1 MCTVTVIRT
10 DEGCRVM
17 HARDEQRSRKDGLP
31 AAWRTLDSG
40 RRAIWPTDAD
50 AGGTWVA
57 ARDDGVVLALLN
69 RNIPDNGR
77 PPGTRSRGA
86 IIPALIDLESSASML
101 KFLATMDLAGDLTG
115 VSPFRLLAIDS
126 TGSGAVVT
134 FDGLELSEPVISDP
148 PSCLASSGL
157 GDEHVEVRLPLFEQ
171 MMAEA
176 ASPEQQSAYH
186 HHRWDDRPEFSVLM
200 SRRDARTVS
209 ITTIE
214 VVAGQDPTFAVEELP
229 EGEAWCDPVGVEMA
243 GSQTR

>member
-1 MCTVTVIRT
+1 
-10 DEGCRVM
+10 M
-17 HARDEQRSRKDGLP
+17 HARDEQRTRRPGLP
-31 AAWRTLDSG
+31 AAWRTLESG

-77 PPGTRSRGA
+77 PTPTRSRGD
-86 IIPALIDLESSASML
+86 IIPALVDLDSPSSML
-101 KFLATMDLAGDLTG
+101 ERLSEMDLAG
-115 VSPFRLLAIDS
+115 VSPFRLLAIDAA
-126 TGSGAVVT
+126 GSGAVVT
-134 FDGLELSEPVISDP
+134 FDGLALSEPVPSGP

-157 GDEHVEVRLPLFEQ
+157 GDEHVQVRLPLFEE
-171 MMAEA
+171 MMSQA
-176 ASPEQQSAYH
+176 ATPEQQSAFH

-214 VVAGQDPTFAVEELP
+214 VAAGRDPVFEVEELP
-229 EGEAWCDPVGVEMA
+229 EGAAWCDPVGAAFA
-243 GSQTR
+243 GSGID

>member
-10 DEGCRVM
+10 ERGCRVM
-17 HARDEQRSRKDGLP
+17 HARDEQRSRQGGLP
-31 AAWRTLDSG
+31 AQWRTLESG

-77 PPGTRSRGA
+77 PAPIKSRGA
-86 IIPALIDLESSASML
+86 VIPALIDLDTPAAILER
-101 KFLATMDLAGDLTG
+101 LAEMDLAGT
-115 VSPFRLLAIDS
+115 SPFRLLAIDA

-134 FDGLELSEPVISDP
+134 FDGLALSAPVPSKP

-157 GDEHVEVRLPLFEQ
+157 GDEHVQVRLPLFDE

-176 ASPEQQSAYH
+176 ATPEQQSAYH

-214 VVAGQDPTFAVEELP
+214 VVRDEIPTFSVEDLP
-229 EGEAWCDPVGVEMA
+229 EGEPWCDPVGVEMA
-243 GSQTR
+243 SNK

>member
-10 DEGCRVM
+10 DDGCRVM
-17 HARDEQRSRKDGLP
+17 HARDEQRTRREGL
-31 AAWRTLDSG
+31 AARWRTLGSG

-77 PPGTRSRGA
+77 PTPIRSRGA
-86 IIPALIDLESSASML
+86 IIPALVDLGSPEAML
-101 KFLATMDLAGDLTG
+101 ARLDETDLAG
-115 VSPFRLLAIDS
+115 VAPFRLLAIDR
-126 TGSGAVVT
+126 SGAGSVVT
-134 FDGLELSEPVISDP
+134 FDGLGLSAPVPSVP

-157 GDEHVEVRLPLFEQ
+157 GDERVQVRLPLFDE
-171 MMAEA
+171 MMALGA
-176 ASPEQQSAYH
+176 TPERQSAYH
-186 HHRWDDRPEFSVLM
+186 RHRWEDRPECSVLM

-214 VVAGQDPTFAVEELP
+214 VTRGREPVFAVEELP
-229 EGEAWCDPVGVEMA
+229 EGAGWCDPVGAEMA
-243 GSQTR
+243 GSAGA